1 MQPLSCFIISA
12 SRASCRAA
20 EGTRAKTSFLSESE
34 VDGKTTSYSTIDMS
48 GGTEHAYSTGYKYDR
63 TIWTGM
69 RRGGKF
75 SGLPSA
81 SCSLNERAARRSR
94 KEREELLEGGCD
106 ESRWNSPREACATLA
121 SGCAPSIPCPDAR
134 GDIRVDAGV

>member
-1 MQPLSCFIISA
+1 
-12 SRASCRAA
+12 
-20 EGTRAKTSFLSESE
+20 
-34 VDGKTTSYSTIDMS
+34 MS